1 MSGNRSGSRRSWGW
15 HPLRSDWAERVVEAT
30 SVRRGDLVLDLGAGD
45 GALTAPLVAAGARVL
60 AVELHAR
67 RAAALRERFG
77 DADVRVLE
85 VGLADL
91 RLPRRPFRVVANP
104 PFGGS
109 TDLVRSLLAAPS
121 LLSADLVL
129 QRAAARQWADRRR
142 VRRRRLDLGLAVPRS
157 AFRPPPRVDAAV
169 LQIR

>member
-1 MSGNRSGSRRSWGW
+1 MSGNRSGARRSWGW
-15 HPLRSDWAERVVEAT
+15 HPLRSDWAERVVEDT
-30 SVRRGDLVLDLGAGD
+30 TVRRGDLVLDLGAGD
-45 GALTAPLVAAGARVL
+45 GSLTAPLVAAGARVL

-67 RAAALRERFG
+67 RAAALRERFA

-85 VGLADL
+85 LDLAEL
-91 RLPRRPFRVVANP
+91 RLPSRPFRVVANP
-104 PFGGS
+104 PFDGA
-109 TDLVRSLLAAPS
+109 TDLVRSLLASPA

-129 QRAAARQWADRRR
+129 QRAVARRWAERRR
-142 VRRRRLDLGLAVPRS
+142 VRRRRLHLGLAVPRA